1 MWNVSAINDFSHN
14 NPTSA
19 AAVVASMVLFTGKDF
34 QSSAFPNYFSKVD
47 WVALKL
53 QCLYILDMY
62 ILHMYVWNVFWEEL
76 LCCTLQSLI
85 KVDSTKLLHSERHDR
100 GYLERGKILG
110 GEIQEM

>member
-47 WVALKL
+47 WVAHKL
-53 QCLYILDMY
+53 QCLYMLDMY
-62 ILHMYVWNVFWEEL
+62 ICME
-76 LCCTLQSLI
+76 C
-85 KVDSTKLLHSERHDR
+85 
-100 GYLERGKILG
+100 ILG
-110 GEIQEM
+110 GTVMLHLAITNKS